1 MEIKQTFQGMCS
13 ESSAVRRSLEGHSEN
28 EPKRTCLVPD
38 LGQETFFFLLYIS
51 ADLIKGFCSIAAVNS
66 SVKEGGEFKKVMCPL
81 VNVTHRVFF

>member
-13 ESSAVRRSLEGHSEN
+13 ESSAVRRSLDGHSEN

-66 SVKEGGEFKKVMCPL
+66 SVKEGGEFKKVMCPPSE
-81 VNVTHRVFF
+81 REPQGFF

>member
-1 MEIKQTFQGMCS
+1 M
-13 ESSAVRRSLEGHSEN
+13 
-28 EPKRTCLVPD
+28 PD

-81 VNVTHRVFF
+81 VNVTHRGFF